1 MRSRKEIEKEYAD
14 YNLHIREV
22 LLDIREVLLNIIP
35 EAKGDIKEAV
45 TPTTEAQKPAKTIA
59 CRICGRECLSKG
71 GLKRHSKSHKK

>member
-1 MRSRKEIEKEYAD
+1 MRDRGVIEKEYAD

-35 EAKGDIKEAV
+35 EVKGESIKTV
-45 TPTTEAQKPAKTIA
+45 TPTTEAQKPIKAIT
-59 CRICGRECLSKG
+59 CHVCGKECLSKG